1 MKKKI
6 LAGLA
11 AAVCIGCL
19 AGHSTVYAQNMPK
32 DVMADGIFIDEVDM
46 SGMTI
51 SEAVDAIDAYIEGK
65 TGSRITLNIND
76 NQVEV
81 TAGDMGL
88 SCGNAQVVEEA
99 FEYGKEGNIVQR
111 YKIMK
116 DLQAE
121 PHTFDLEFDISDEK
135 IRSIIEE
142 QCTVFDVKATDATVK
157 KSGNGFEIT
166 PGVTG
171 VKLDVEASISKVT
184 EFMRSEWGG
193 SDEVI
198 DLVCELDEP
207 RGTEEDFAKVK
218 DVLGTFTTSFQS
230 SGANRTKNVTNGV
243 GKINGTILYPGDV
256 FSVYEVTHPFT
267 EANGY
272 ATATAYEN
280 GMEVDSV
287 GGGICQVST
296 TLYNAVLNSE
306 LEVVERSNHS
316 MIVGYVK
323 PSMDAAIA
331 GTHKDL
337 KFKNSTDAPVYIEG
351 YVSNKKATFTIY
363 GHETRDKSSRKVT
376 YESEVLETTQAT
388 PNLVYVGS
396 GSKPAGYKAITQK
409 AHTGYRAQL
418 WKIVTVNG
426 VEESREVINKSTYKA
441 APAYCTIGTFWA
453 DPAGTA
459 EINAAIATQDGPT
472 IDAVV
477 AKYAAMLA
485 AATAPPQQ

>member
-1 MKKKI
+1 MKRKI

-11 AAVCIGCL
+11 L
-19 AGHSTVYAQNMPK
+19 ALCTGLFCGSSVSQAGSMPK
-32 DVMADGIFIDEVDM
+32 DTIADGIFIDDVDM

-51 SEAVDAIDAYIEGK
+51 SEAVDAIDDYITGK
-65 TGSRITLNIND
+65 TGSRITLNIN
-76 NQVEV
+76 NNWVEV

-88 SCGNAQVVEEA
+88 SCGNTGIVEEA

-116 DLQAE
+116 DLQVE
-121 PHTFDLEFDISDEK
+121 PYTFDLEFDINEEK

-142 QCTVFDVKATDATVK
+142 KCTVYDVEATDATVT
-157 KSGNGFEIT
+157 KSGDGFEIT

-171 VKLDVEASISKVT
+171 VKLDVEASVEKVT
-184 EFMRSEWGG
+184 EFMRSEWNGG
-193 SDEVI
+193 DASV

-207 RGTEEDFAKVK
+207 RGSEEDFAKVK
-218 DVLGTFTTSFQS
+218 DVLGTFTTSFTS

-243 GKINGTILYPGDV
+243 SKIDGSILYPGETL
-256 FSVYEVTHPFT
+256 SVYELCNPFT

-296 TLYNAVLNSE
+296 TLYNAVLKAE

-316 MIVGYVK
+316 MIVGYVD

-331 GTHKDL
+331 GTYKDL
-337 KFKNSTDAPVYIEG
+337 KFKNNTDAPIYIEG
-351 YVSNKKATFTIY
+351 KVVNKTATFTIY
-363 GHETRDKSSRKVT
+363 GHETRDTANRKVT
-376 YESEVLETTQAT
+376 YKSEVLETTTAE
-388 PNLVYVGS
+388 PALVYVGNN
-396 GSKPAGYKAITQK
+396 SKPIGYKAITQK
-409 AHTGYRAQL
+409 AHTGYKAQL

-426 VEESREVINKSTYKA
+426 VEESREVVNKSTYKA
-441 APAYCTIGTFWA
+441 APAYCTVGTFWA
-453 DPAGTA
+453 DPNATA
-459 EINAAIATQDGPT
+459 AVNAAIATQDGPT
-472 IDAVV
+472 IDATI
-477 AKYAAMLA
+477 APYAAELA
-485 AATAPPQQ
+485 AATGQ